1 MSEEEL
7 RARLHALIEEHRDLS
22 ATIDALSRPPA
33 VDALRLQRLK
43 RQKLRVKDEIAAL
56 TDLLIPDIIA

>member
-7 RARLHALIEEHRDLS
+7 RARLNALLEEHRDLS
-22 ATIDALSRPPA
+22 ATIDALSRPP
-33 VDALRLQRLK
+33 VDAFRLQRLK